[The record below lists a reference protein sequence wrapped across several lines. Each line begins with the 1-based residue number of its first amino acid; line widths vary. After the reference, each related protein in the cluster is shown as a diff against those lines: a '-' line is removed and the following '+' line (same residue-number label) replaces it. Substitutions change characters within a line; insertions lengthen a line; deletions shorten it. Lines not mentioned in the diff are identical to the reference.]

1 MIIFLLKNSRFV
13 FFIFIFVEIIKYM
26 NMSKNKVL
34 ALAIVM
40 ITVNGVFAQNYSI
53 MGKTPAVLNGKKVY
67 LVELESGKYQPL
79 DSAMVENGT
88 FTMDGKTET
97 AAQFCSLTF
106 MNRQIP
112 SVSLILEKTPLT
124 ITFGSDNQVASFTGS
139 SLNERF
145 FASSRQVEEIS
156 KQQKELS
163 LQWRKLQRDNNG
175 KVPETEGKVID
186 EKYDSLDNV
195 KNNLVYNICMK
206 NTDNV
211 IPAYFLRVSRDGL
224 GLEKTETIL
233 AQKGEFQNH
242 PFTKKV
248 AEAVAKEKKTA
259 IGCQFT
265 DFSMEDVN
273 GSIHKLSDYAGKGK
287 YVFVDFWAS
296 WCGPC
301 RAEIPNV
308 KKAYEQYS
316 SKGLE
321 IVGISLDNK
330 AEAWKSALTSMGMT
344 WKQLSDLKG
353 WNSLG
358 ADLYSIH
365 SIPATVLIDPQGK
378 IIARNLRGEEMLSK
392 FAEIFK

>member
-1 MIIFLLKNSRFV
+1 
-13 FFIFIFVEIIKYM
+13 M

-40 ITVNGVFAQNYSI
+40 ITVNGVFAQDYSI
-53 MGKTPAVLNGKKVY
+53 IGKTPATFNGKTAY

-79 DSAMVENGT
+79 DSAKVENGT
-88 FTMDGKTET
+88 FTMNGTAET
-97 AAQFCSLTF
+97 AARFCSLTF
-106 MNRQIP
+106 MNRQLP
-112 SVSLILEKTPLT
+112 SVGLILEKTPLT
-124 ITFGSDNQVASFTGS
+124 VTFGTDNQITSFIGS
-139 SLNERF
+139 SLNEKF
-145 FASSRQVEEIS
+145 FTLSRQVEELS
-156 KQQKELS
+156 KQQRELS

-175 KVPETEGKVID
+175 KVPEAEGKVID

-195 KNNLVYNICMK
+195 KNNLVYDICMK
-206 NTDNV
+206 NTDNI
-211 IPAYFLRVSRDGL
+211 IPAYFLRISRDGL

-265 DFSMEDVN
+265 DFSMGDVN
-273 GSIHKLSDYAGKGK
+273 GTIHKLSDYAGKGK

-330 AEAWKSALTSMGMT
+330 AEAWKNALTSMGMT